1 MNAPPV
7 LSILALLLWA
17 NPVASDG
24 MPLVGPLVD
33 QGAID
38 GCAWTAR
45 SDELGTGFF
54 FLGEYSGP
62 KALMNFDGIDVV
74 LELVDERGAIGSVGD
89 TLERRFRGPGVAV
102 DATFRTTW
110 VCPVRDDACEVTRF
124 EVLFRVAK
132 DGRRQLVRGQGDV
145 GC

>member
-1 MNAPPV
+1 MNAPRV
-7 LSILALLLWA
+7 LSIFALLLWA

-24 MPLVGPLVD
+24 MPSVGPLVD
-33 QGAID
+33 QRAID

-45 SDELGTGFF
+45 SDEIGTGFV
-54 FLGEYSGP
+54 FLGEYGGP
-62 KALMNFDGIDVV
+62 KALMNFDGIDVE
-74 LELVDERGAIGSVGD
+74 LALVDEKGALVSVGD

-102 DATFRTTW
+102 DATFRATW
-110 VCPVRDDACEVTRF
+110 VCPDHDDACEVTRF
-124 EVLFRVAK
+124 EVLIRVAK